1 MTISSETNLIAH
13 VGDGVSVQFSAPFYF
28 LQPQDLVVL
37 VAGVVQTLGVHY
49 VVIGALNPAGGNVT
63 FIAPPGNGAAVRIVR
78 APRALQ
84 PVALRAND
92 PFPPEAVER
101 ALDRLTMLVQAT
113 NTHVANLDAWYQEY
127 VTLDFPAPAANYV
140 IGWDNL
146 GRLTNLSL
154 PDVEEAVV
162 NAAIAAALA
171 QVILPTAAA
180 LQAANFAGSP
190 TTRIML
196 AGYRTAGDGGA
207 WTWLRVGPVA
217 PAHGATI
224 RSADGDY
231 WEPARASELPT
242 LALGIGPAGTANS
255 NTLAWREA
263 VKLLRIWG
271 GGTLRFPVG
280 TTDVERLLINAADT
294 GGPADNIWLRGSGR
308 DVTTLRRT
316 SGTASGSFLYRENCI
331 GGGVSDMTVSAGKAA
346 LGGAH
351 GVQFRHCQ
359 GFEAFNLRV
368 RDFDASA
375 VSVDD
380 STAGPTGYYCADFA
394 IYNIDMDGLGIGR
407 NGILLNNCER
417 ATVHDI
423 SGGNLDLAGAPNGA
437 PSMAVQL
444 KTYCRHVTA
453 YNINVYTC
461 RRGVVLGADDNS
473 TYNCRAWGIVVRN
486 CIAGVGIFEAEN
498 CHIDGVTVLNPA
510 DDDAVTNPGFFG
522 GGAAMRS
529 TRFCSITGLTLIDRG
544 NTHPPIAIRNCTSP
558 YISVDVWRRTEADA
572 PTLMTAVDTNVAITL
587 DVNQSSGPGVATPAT
602 LLTLSGGTTGT
613 RFRWR
618 GDRVLP

>member
-1 MTISSETNLIAH
+1 MTISSETNLIDH

-28 LQPQDLVVL
+28 LQPQDLAVL
-37 VAGVVQTLGVHY
+37 VAGTLQTLGVHY

-63 FIAPPGNGAAVRIVR
+63 FITPPGNGAAVRIVR

-196 AGYRTAGDGGA
+196 AGYRAAGDGGA

-217 PAHGATI
+217 PAHGATL

-271 GGTLRFPVG
+271 GGALRFPVG
-280 TTDVERLLINAADT
+280 TTDVERLLITAADT
-294 GGPADNIWLRGSGR
+294 GGPADNIWLRGMGR
-308 DVTTLRRT
+308 DLTTLRRT
-316 SGTASGSFLYRENCI
+316 SGTAGGSFLYRENCI

-359 GFEAFNLRV
+359 GFEVFNLRV

-380 STAGPTGYYCADFA
+380 SVAGPTGYYCADFA
-394 IYNIDMDGLGIGR
+394 IYNIDMDGLGTGR
-407 NGILLNNCER
+407 NGVLLNNCER
-417 ATVHDI
+417 FTVHDI
-423 SGGNLDLAGAPNGA
+423 TGGNMDLSGSTNSA
-437 PSMAVQL
+437 PSIGVQL
-444 KTYCRHVTA
+444 KTYCRLGTV
-453 YNINVYTC
+453 YNLNLHTC
-461 RRGVVLGADDNS
+461 RRGATLGSDNS
-473 TYNCRAWGIVVRN
+473 TYHCRGWGAVFRN
-486 CIAGVGIFEAEN
+486 CVAGLGMFSSEN
-498 CHIDGVTVLNPA
+498 CHFDGVTIYAPA
-510 DDDAVTNPGFFG
+510 DENAVANPNFAG
-522 GGAAMRS
+522 GCVTMRD
-529 TRFCSITGLTLIDRG
+529 TRFCSITGIAVNGRG
-544 NTHPPIAIRNCTSP
+544 NTYPPILVDDSTSP
-558 YISVDVWRRTEADA
+558 YLSVDVWRNTEKAVH
-572 PTLMTAVDTNVAITL
+572 PLMVATNTNVAITL
-587 DVNQSSGPGVATPAT
+587 DVNQYSGPGVVTPAT